1 MQKTTK
7 ILKPRSDQWL
17 FLPLGGS
24 GEIGMNLNLYG
35 YDGKWLMLDLGIT
48 FGNDTTPGI
57 EVIMPDI
64 SFIEDNKQDLAGLVL
79 THAHED
85 HLGAVPYL
93 WPRLRCPI
101 YATPFTA
108 AVLKKKLEQEG
119 LRDVPIHIIP
129 MRGKFNLGPF
139 QIELVTLTHSIPEPN
154 AVILRTPL
162 GTVLHT
168 GDWKIDPS
176 PVIGDVTDEDTLKA
190 LAKENILA
198 LVGDSTN
205 ALVPGHSASES
216 ALYDSLHQL
225 CQQMTYR
232 VVVTCFASNVARLKT
247 IMQVAKS
254 LKRKVALVGRSL
266 WRIYEAARS
275 TGYLQDM
282 PEPLDEN
289 EVQAIPRDKLL
300 MICTGSQGEQRSAL
314 SRIVHGTHSHVSL
327 DAGDGV
333 IFSSRVIPG
342 NEQEIYQLKD
352 ALLRKGLKV
361 ISDGDHFV
369 HVSGHPARDEL
380 TMMYQWVRPRLAIPV
395 HGEERHLR
403 AHAELAKEC
412 QVPQA
417 IPAHNG
423 QVIQLAPNGGQIVD
437 EVPVGRWALDGNR
450 VISMKDK
457 LVEDRQ
463 KMAQG
468 GLVIVT
474 LIVDDLGWMIAD
486 PALQAIGFSKGN
498 EQPIFIVPLMKL
510 IRSSMEDVSPLPVS
524 SSTKQGEVK
533 GSVIQLIKRYMKKN
547 IGKEP
552 LIEVNIVKIL

>member
-176 PVIGDVTDEDTLKA
+176 PVIGDVTDEATLKA
-190 LAKENILA
+190 LANENILA

-205 ALVPGHSASES
+205 ALVPGHSASEA

-232 VVVTCFASNVARLKT
+232 VVITCFASNVARLKT

-289 EVQAIPRDKLL
+289 EVQSIPRDKLL

-314 SRIVHGTHSHVSL
+314 SRIIHGTHSHVSL

-423 QVIQLAPNGGQIVD
+423 QVIQLAPNGGQIID

-450 VISMKDK
+450 VISMTDK

-498 EQPIFIVPLMKL
+498 EQPTFIVPLMKL

>member
-1 MQKTTK
+1 
-7 ILKPRSDQWL
+7 
-17 FLPLGGS
+17 
-24 GEIGMNLNLYG
+24 
-35 YDGKWLMLDLGIT
+35 
-48 FGNDTTPGI
+48 
-57 EVIMPDI
+57 
-64 SFIEDNKQDLAGLVL
+64 
-79 THAHED
+79 
-85 HLGAVPYL
+85 
-93 WPRLRCPI
+93 
-101 YATPFTA
+101 
-108 AVLKKKLEQEG
+108 
-119 LRDVPIHIIP
+119 
-129 MRGKFNLGPF
+129 
-139 QIELVTLTHSIPEPN
+139 
-154 AVILRTPL
+154 
-162 GTVLHT
+162 
-168 GDWKIDPS
+168 
-176 PVIGDVTDEDTLKA
+176 
-190 LAKENILA
+190 
-198 LVGDSTN
+198 
-205 ALVPGHSASES
+205 
-216 ALYDSLHQL
+216 
-225 CQQMTYR
+225 MTYR
-232 VVVTCFASNVARLKT
+232 VVITCFASNVARLKT

-289 EVQAIPRDKLL
+289 EVQSIPRDKLL

-314 SRIVHGTHSHVSL
+314 SRIIHGTHSHVSL

-423 QVIQLAPNGGQIVD
+423 QVIQLAPNGGQIID

-450 VISMKDK
+450 VISMTDK

-498 EQPIFIVPLMKL
+498 EQPTFILPLMKL
-510 IRSSMEDVSPLPVS
+510 IRSGMEDVSPLPVS

>member
-64 SFIEDNKQDLAGLVL
+64 SFIEDNKQDLLGLVL

-176 PVIGDVTDEDTLKA
+176 PVIGDVTDEATLKA
-190 LAKENILA
+190 LANENILA

-205 ALVPGHSASES
+205 ALVPGHSASEA

-232 VVVTCFASNVARLKT
+232 VVITCFASNVARLKT

-289 EVQAIPRDKLL
+289 EVQSIPRDKLL

-314 SRIVHGTHSHVSL
+314 SRIIHGTHSHVSL

-423 QVIQLAPNGGQIVD
+423 QVIQLAPNGGQIID

-450 VISMKDK
+450 VISMTDK

-498 EQPIFIVPLMKL
+498 EQPTFILPLMKL
-510 IRSSMEDVSPLPVS
+510 IRSGMEDVSPLPVS

>member
-176 PVIGDVTDEDTLKA
+176 PVIGDVTDEATLKA
-190 LAKENILA
+190 LANENILA

-205 ALVPGHSASES
+205 ALVPGHSASEA

-232 VVVTCFASNVARLKT
+232 VVITCFASNVARLKT

-289 EVQAIPRDKLL
+289 EVQSIPRDKLL

-314 SRIVHGTHSHVSL
+314 SRIIHGTHSHVSL

-423 QVIQLAPNGGQIVD
+423 QVIQLAPNGGQIID

-450 VISMKDK
+450 VISMTDK

-498 EQPIFIVPLMKL
+498 EQPTFILPLMKL
-510 IRSSMEDVSPLPVS
+510 IRSGMEDVSPLPVS